1 MRATVDLKVAF
12 AIIGRP
18 QSEEPSQQY
27 RDVDVSIDEQKRGR
41 DTQLVI
47 TLNETLEDL
56 ADFNQV
62 WVTINGK
69 VYEGVGRFDAGHN
82 RIIVTLYH
90 EQPE

>member
-12 AIIGRP
+12 AIIGRS

-41 DTQLVI
+41 DTQLII
-47 TLNETLEDL
+47 TLNETLENL

-69 VYEGVGRFDAGHN
+69 VDRKSV
-82 RIIVTLYH
+82 V
-90 EQPE
+90 